1 MAHSKLLLSIH
12 SSHHSVKAI
21 ERQSDSQSKKSSDV
35 QELNA
40 ATSSFNYD
48 LVLIC
53 PKCCYCHLAR

>member
-1 MAHSKLLLSIH
+1 MQIFPHFCYEKMVI
-12 SSHHSVKAI
+12 
-21 ERQSDSQSKKSSDV
+21 KSSDV

-53 PKCCYCHLAR
+53 PKCCYCHLDR